1 MKDVNMRIKPE
12 SQSGCGLL
20 RRIGVGVLIASL
32 SLQTAVPAFA
42 ANHAFSAIADVNT
55 LDYVVSVDWD
65 FDNPP
70 TQVAN
75 GSVTLDRAYIT
86 SLLRVFAQS
95 NFTMTEGLH
104 KIGTVYVYKNAMFGT
119 NVDIQIINKDGR
131 SNAHVAGWQKP
142 GGMTSHNY
150 LTMSSNPETI
160 DQVGKVIAHEM
171 GHYTYTVFDEYQ
183 EAGKALDPANLSGP
197 AGIDTP
203 RNTIMND
210 HTKFLSLSTPAD
222 YADPA
227 GRATGQARVAAT
239 GPNAAGASA
248 WEVLT
253 RTPDIDPD
261 SLKSYQR
268 TFFDAF
274 KGIDASKMQLK
285 QPVAG
290 FDAKLNIVFV
300 SNPVFRDII
309 VIDRTLSADRLS
321 IVIQGAK
328 AVVSQAKPDTQ
339 YMIIA
344 SPAVGAGPVTPYTA
358 ADAAG
363 KTSLS
368 SALDA
373 IVPAGTGNFDTMA
386 AFSQGLQALAAVRK
400 PGDPSTIHL
409 LTGQETSLPADAG
422 SLVKTAR
429 VSVNPI
435 AAGGNTKVQQA
446 AVREKARAQST
457 TGAVINLADIAGA
470 TGGVFR
476 TAKDGTEAAKGA
488 IRSLNESHGQ
498 AGGTIAINE
507 SGALAA
513 SSVFNTKFNMASG
526 DVDGNVTIELVLEPV
541 DAGKL
546 NVSLTSP
553 SGTVY
558 GTGNLPNGISLHDD
572 SADGVLQFIVSKGF
586 SGRVGSWTL
595 SATATAATHNGVG
608 VEITTDNTLRLVAH
622 IDGGRTGSG
631 KGPVIKAILSNDKAV
646 RGAVV
651 TADIF
656 NPDETLALGGVSLID
671 DGIGQYTANL
681 TGKLAAG
688 EYTVKVYAQTV
699 PGSRVAAIGAPIKG
713 PFNAETP
720 IDPLTRVAEAS
731 FSLDAGANGVGV
743 GIVAVAPPAPASAP
757 ASAVSTGGGC
767 SVSADGRDAGLLLLL
782 LSAAAGMGL
791 RRRRNAIRS
800 DKA

>member
-1 MKDVNMRIKPE
+1 MKDVNMQIKSE
-12 SQSGCGLL
+12 SQSGSGLL

-32 SLQTAVPAFA
+32 SLQTAAPAFA
-42 ANHAFSAIADVNT
+42 ANHAFSAVADVNT

-131 SNAHVAGWQKP
+131 SNAHGGGWQKP

-150 LTMSSNPETI
+150 LTMSSAPETF

-203 RNTIMND
+203 RNTMMND

-227 GRATGQARVAAT
+227 GRATGQARIAAT

-253 RTPDIDPD
+253 RTADKDPD
-261 SLKSYQR
+261 SLKSYER

-274 KGIDASKMQLK
+274 KGIDASKIQLK

-344 SPAVGAGPVTPYTA
+344 SPAVGAGPVMPYTT

-368 SALDA
+368 SALDT
-373 IVPAGTGNFDTMA
+373 IVPASTGNFDTMA

-422 SLVKTAR
+422 SLVKNAR

-476 TAKDGTEAAKGA
+476 TAKDGTEAAKDA
-488 IRSLNESHGQ
+488 IRSLNEAHGQ

-513 SSVFNTKFNMASG
+513 SSVFNTKFNLASG
-526 DVDGNVTIELVLEPV
+526 DVDGNVTINLVFDPV
-541 DAGKL
+541 DASKL
-546 NVSLTSP
+546 KVSLTSP
-553 SGTVY
+553 GGAVY
-558 GTGNLPNGISLHDD
+558 GLSNLPDGITVNDD
-572 SADGVLQFIVSKGF
+572 STDGILQFIVSKTV

-595 SATATAATHNGVG
+595 SATATGATQDGVG
-608 VEITTDNTLRLVAH
+608 VEVATDSTLRLVAH

-631 KGPVIKAILSNDKAV
+631 KGPVIKAVLSNDKAV

-720 IDPLTRVAEAS
+720 IDPLARVAEAS
-731 FSLDAGANGVGV
+731 FSLDAGATGVGV
-743 GIVAVAPPAPASAP
+743 GVAVVAPPAPAQV
-757 ASAVSTGGGC
+757 VSTGGGC

-791 RRRRNAIRS
+791 RRRNAKRS
-800 DKA
+800 GRTS